1 MPDRASAAACAV
13 AVEVGRFVGVD
24 SLTVHLVRLSGFLQL
39 GQNQTATPLR

>member
-1 MPDRASAAACAV
+1 MFAGAAACAV
-13 AVEVGRFVGVD
+13 AVKVCGLVATD